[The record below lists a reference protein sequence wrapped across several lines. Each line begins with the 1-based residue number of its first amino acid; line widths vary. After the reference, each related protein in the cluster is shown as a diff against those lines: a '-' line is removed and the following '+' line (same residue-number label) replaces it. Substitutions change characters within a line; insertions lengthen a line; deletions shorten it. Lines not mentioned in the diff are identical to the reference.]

1 MKNSFYLFGMF
12 TMCLL
17 FSCSKAVNE
26 PSAQMQTGS
35 AVDEVA
41 DCALIRSLHAYNDSL
56 YVAHNLARG
65 YNPFTNEGFM
75 PQTRSYNS
83 RAVVLA
89 DALGALR
96 GGWKGFRYGA
106 LFGPSGA
113 VAGAAVGAILNGAV
127 ASAAAHWVENGSLVV
142 DLDNIPELIA
152 SDSIFQPQP
161 LYEMALAIE
170 ADVLSLQF
178 LDVGLNMGP
187 DIEAIGLAHNLL
199 LDRMMGVGN
208 SVNNFDPIGDGSD
221 LPPDQPII
229 TLSYID
235 ALFED
240 EFTAEMVAS
249 EIFQQDFD
257 ELIEQQLEDMAD
269 DSMMSPSDD
278 IPEII
283 LGLCFEA
290 VAIYENNSYD
300 AAAVVNFYYNEVAT
314 SEELT
319 EEEKTAIYAGLS
331 VMIYSSSYW
340 TEQASAN

>member
-1 MKNSFYLFGMF
+1 
-12 TMCLL
+12 
-17 FSCSKAVNE
+17 
-26 PSAQMQTGS
+26 MQNGS
-35 AVDEVA
+35 TVDEVA
-41 DCALIRSLHAYNDSL
+41 DCNLIRNLHAYNDSL
-56 YVAHNLARG
+56 FMANNLTRC
-65 YNPFTNEGFM
+65 YDPFTGEGLIS
-75 PQTRSYNS
+75 QARSYNK
-83 RAVVLA
+83 RNVIIQDVT
-89 DALGALR
+89 GAYT
-96 GGWKGFRYGA
+96 GAKCGFRFGA

-113 VAGAAVGAILNGAV
+113 IAGAAVGAILNGA
-127 ASAAAHWVENGSLVV
+127 AGSAIAHLIEKGSLAV
-142 DLDNIPELIA
+142 DLDNIPEIIA

-170 ADVLSLQF
+170 AEVASSQF
-178 LDVGLNMGP
+178 LDIGLNMGSN
-187 DIEAIGLAHNLL
+187 IEAIGLAHNLL
-199 LDRMMGVGN
+199 LDKMLGN
-208 SVNNFDPIGDGSD
+208 GDTINSGGPIDDGSD
-221 LPPDQPII
+221 LPPTQPII

-249 EIFQQDFD
+249 EIFQQDFN
-257 ELIEQQLEDMAD
+257 ELIEQKLEDMAD

-340 TEQASAN
+340 TEQDSAN